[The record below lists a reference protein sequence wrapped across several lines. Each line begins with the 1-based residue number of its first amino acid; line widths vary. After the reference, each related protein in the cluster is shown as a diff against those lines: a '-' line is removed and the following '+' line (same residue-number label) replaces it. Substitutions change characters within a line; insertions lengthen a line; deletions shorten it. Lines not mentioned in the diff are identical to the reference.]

1 MYNFNTKSYSFKYQS
16 QSYFYN
22 VMFIILKYFQS
33 MNTHT
38 WVRKRKIE
46 NENELK
52 TGLKRSNLFLIWE
65 KKRKTVY
72 FDMTPKPFVL
82 IIILNF

>member
-1 MYNFNTKSYSFKYQS
+1 MYNFNIKSYSFKYQS

-22 VMFIILKYFQS
+22 AVFIILKYFQS

-38 WVRKRKIE
+38 WVRRRKRE
-46 NENELK
+46 NENELN

-65 KKRKTVY
+65 KKRKTVL
-72 FDMTPKPFVL
+72 T
-82 IIILNF
+82 